1 MLTGIKSIWNRLFLE
16 ERPSIG
22 LSFFRLCVAFTV
34 GAHVIPT
41 LLQLQD
47 NYLHTAFKEKNPSF
61 FNWQT
66 LVLVE
71 KSPDWFVKVMAALFC
86 VALGFFAAGL
96 FSQFSCCLVVLGCYY
111 FYALNSL
118 HIGTLSYDILLVT
131 LSLMCVTGYPGDFFS
146 LDSLLKADPFIPHGI
161 RPRDLLKNTLGEGN
175 PSAYWKKRPFFIQ
188 RLLQMQL
195 AFIYFYTGLGKIT
208 GDGNWLTGNPI
219 WYLMNSP
226 PQSVVKHFVFREFFA
241 GNPALCYWIGV
252 VIVLFELLMPALL
265 FWRSTRF
272 FAIFYG
278 LFFHVVLLVTLH
290 VPTIFF
296 FLFPPMFFL
305 FIEPEKIIAWID
317 KRRQRHVIAAREK
330 IIYDGRCHFCI
341 ASIRR
346 LEVLDLFGNLEPVDF
361 QEIKDLSTLDP
372 RLTYERCHSELQLL
386 AKNGKI
392 YGGFYAFRR
401 LSLSLP
407 LLWPFVPV
415 LYFPGMQIIG
425 SVVYSWV
432 AKNRYLF
439 HRKKSCINNSCFR

>member
-1 MLTGIKSIWNRLFLE
+1 MLTGIKTLWNRLFLQ
-16 ERPSIG
+16 ERPSLG
-22 LSFFRLCVAFTV
+22 LSLFRLCVAFTV

-61 FNWQT
+61 FNWQV

-71 KSPDWFVKVMAALFC
+71 KSPDWFVKVMAAIFC
-86 VALGFFAAGL
+86 VALMFFAAGL
-96 FSQFSCCLVVLGCYY
+96 FSQLSCFLMVLGCYY
-111 FYALNSL
+111 FYALNAL

-131 LSLMCVTGYPGDFFS
+131 LSLMCVTAYPGDFFS
-146 LDSLLKADPFIPHGI
+146 LDSLLRTD
-161 RPRDLLKNTLGEGN
+161 
-175 PSAYWKKRPFFIQ
+175 PSAYRKKRPFFIQ

-195 AFIYFYTGLGKIT
+195 AFIYFYTGLGKVT
-208 GDGNWLTGNPI
+208 GGGNWLTGNPI

-226 PQSVVKHFVFREFFA
+226 PESVVKHFVFREFFA
-241 GNPALCYWIGV
+241 GHPALCYWIGV
-252 VIVLFELLMPALL
+252 VIVLFESLMPALL

-317 KRRQRHVIAAREK
+317 ERRQRHVIAGREK
-330 IIYDGRCHFCI
+330 IIYDGHCHFCI
-341 ASIRR
+341 VSIQQ
-346 LEVLDLFGNLEPVDF
+346 LQVLDLLGSLESVDF
-361 QEIKDLSTLDP
+361 QEMKDLSTLDP
-372 RLTYERCHSELQLL
+372 RLTYERCHSEIQLL
-386 AKNGKI
+386 TKNEKI

-415 LYFPGMQIIG
+415 LYFPGTQIIG
-425 SVVYSWV
+425 NAIYSWV